1 MVSNHV
7 SYPCIPFASFPPRDL
22 VNASFPGRGGD
33 GDDSKENER
42 TLDAFEVAA
51 LTNINPDDADEAKSL
66 IPSLGKFED
75 DEIEDLL
82 KIISSS
88 AAMAT

>member
-1 MVSNHV
+1 MSLTVYSIRRI
-7 SYPCIPFASFPPRDL
+7 SPKGPRQCF
-22 VNASFPGRGGD
+22 VPRARRGC
-33 GDDSKENER
+33 DDSKENER